1 MYMPGVAGTPSPRQ
15 LCPRRAACSRFAGA
29 ESRKFFFLELC
40 LQPECDSCAAALR
53 RHRHGS
59 VSRQRHRGGGGRG
72 GSAAAAL
79 LTRFLNTN
87 LRPFPLV
94 TTVAVM
100 RRAQEYQRGSFKKN
114 KAQEEQEEQRA
125 ERISGSLEAD
135 PPDEPIPGLSMRN
148 AMAAA
153 TAVVIVALLIAY
165 FRT

>member
-1 MYMPGVAGTPSPRQ
+1 MMEASG
-15 LCPRRAACSRFAGA
+15 
-29 ESRKFFFLELC
+29 KH
-40 LQPECDSCAAALR
+40 DLR
-53 RHRHGS
+53 DGS
-59 VSRQRHRGGGGRG
+59 
-72 GSAAAAL
+72 AAAL

-100 RRAQEYQRGSFKKN
+100 RRAQEYQRGSFKQN
-114 KAQEEQEEQRA
+114 KAQEQQEEARA
-125 ERISGSLEAD
+125 ERISGSLESD
-135 PPDEPIPGLSMRN
+135 SPDEPVPGLSTRN